1 MKLRLWQL
9 TLRSTIDAATAACIA
24 QARGLWRRLEPPKMK
39 WPTQLNP
46 RWVDPLYGQFERWK
60 LPLMAAHLN
69 RVLPGFLL
77 LFCSIGVLLVP
88 IGARIYPSVI
98 DSCSCCG
105 CSHFSAR
112 ATTSAGHTASH
123 AVIQPPTLSSSSLA
137 TASAL
142 EQGQHTALPRRR
154 AANGNINQRI

>member
-1 MKLRLWQL
+1 
-9 TLRSTIDAATAACIA
+9 
-24 QARGLWRRLEPPKMK
+24 
-39 WPTQLNP
+39 
-46 RWVDPLYGQFERWK
+46 
-60 LPLMAAHLN
+60 MAANPPQHN
-69 RVLPGFLL
+69 RCGHGSLYCAGTRSLEEARATQNEMANTAQSAMGRPSIWTVRALEASADGGSFKSGFAWFFA
-77 LFCSIGVLLVP
+77 FCSIDVLLVP